1 MDLIGDAVEPAG
13 RHADVRG
20 VRISLS
26 GALARLPLAATDRW
40 PDGVWD
46 TEAFAHGSMSVVAFA
61 PRGVDRQTS
70 HAQDEL
76 YVVVAG
82 SGVLVVRDERVAFVA
97 GDALFVPANIAH
109 HFEDFTADL
118 VTWAMFWGPA
128 GGEVATGSNR

>member
-1 MDLIGDAVEPAG
+1 MRIPLDA
-13 RHADVRG
+13 
-20 VRISLS
+20 
-26 GALARLPLAATDRW
+26 ALARLPLPATDRW

-46 TEAFAHGSMSVVAFA
+46 TEVFAHGSMSVVAFA

-70 HAQDEL
+70 HGQDEL

-82 SGVLVVRDERVAFVA
+82 SGVLVVDDRRVAFVA
-97 GDALFVPANIAH
+97 GDALFVPAGVAH

-128 GGEVATGSNR
+128 GGEGATGSDR